1 MKAEQEIQRNENK
14 IAAEALTDPKQAIT
28 DAMALPEIRQ
38 SLFFAE
44 GTSPRARVL
53 LAIAKEIG
61 KKNPNATVDA
71 LSRAQVS
78 GPDRWNSRRIYS
90 TTQRKNTWKS
100 AMRMMPTR
108 RFAKPGRWR
117 RRPMR
122 RITTRMIRT
131 GFSRAHGLPRM
142 NGDGASS

>member
-78 GPDRWNSRRIYS
+78 GPDIAGIPGEY
-90 TTQRKNTWKS
+90 
-100 AMRMMPTR
+100 TR
-108 RFAKPGRWR
+108 RRSGKIPGNR
-117 RRPMR
+117 R
-122 RITTRMIRT
+122 
-131 GFSRAHGLPRM
+131 
-142 NGDGASS
+142 